1 MTVARAGLS
10 DVSSCADLA
19 SMCTDEANGAAI
31 QAVCPQTCGGCR
43 GPPPTCLTPSE
54 ATAINKIWDGARN
67 MDGELLWY
75 GISRDAKI
83 AGLGGPD
90 PFPIPVD
97 QARYWVYFDSDWQ
110 WESLTYEN
118 FEAFFDDTV
127 RAIGDTALATDMA
140 DLSGLRDAGH
150 KIIVWHAWSDH
161 LIMPQGTI
169 DYYNQATLT
178 TEGGDVAKMQEFA
191 RLFMVPGAAHC
202 QQNTG

>member
-1 MTVARAGLS
+1 M
-10 DVSSCADLA
+10 
-19 SMCTDEANGAAI
+19 
-31 QAVCPQTCGGCR
+31 
-43 GPPPTCLTPSE
+43 
-54 ATAINKIWDGARN
+54 
-67 MDGELLWY
+67 
-75 GISRDAKI
+75 
-83 AGLGGPD
+83 
-90 PFPIPVD
+90 
-97 QARYWVYFDSDWQ
+97 
-110 WESLTYEN
+110 TYEN
-118 FEAFFDDTV
+118 FADFFDDTV